1 MATDQQAAGAARDV
15 DPYLLDRRLTILE
28 TRFDTILPTLA
39 TKADLA
45 ELRAELKAEIRAESA
60 KMSAESGK
68 VMRWV
73 AATLV
78 TVVLGFAGMIVTL
91 VTVLPH

>member
-1 MATDQQAAGAARDV
+1 MATEQQSAGAAREL
-15 DPYLLDRRLTILE
+15 DPYSLDRRPTILE
-28 TRFDTILPTLA
+28 TRFDTILPMLA

-60 KMSAESGK
+60 KMIAESTK
-68 VMRWV
+68 MMRWV

-78 TVVLGFAGMIVTL
+78 TMVLGFAGMIVTL
-91 VTVLPH
+91 VTLLPR